1 MEGKQDVDKLN
12 TELDCNEDIIEQLKR
27 SIEHLHSEAGK
38 DKQQIEDLQ
47 QKTSFMHEKLTYAQ
61 KSIESKENAIKK
73 LAEEHDQLR
82 ETHSEV
88 IELRRGEKREY
99 EETIKDLKSNVQ
111 KVQNAATLIQENEI
125 KNKMAVLKKAEE
137 RQDELLHDLEQKD
150 NIIASLREALH
161 KERKSVV
168 VVTEQG
174 GGGRGGGGEETD
186 HCAHGEAK
194 SKTKGQQQEQ
204 EQKEQEEE
212 EEEEEEE
219 EDDATTKG
227 KKMAMMV
234 QQQQQQQELQIIQEK
249 LREKQRAWD
258 LLKDEL
264 TGEIQRQKEQFEK
277 KIEQTNAAH
286 ITSSEELKSNLKIS
300 TANVTSLETQL
311 VEMKAKL
318 LDSQN
323 KLTNLTEDLE
333 RLQKKNEGSQAQNGG
348 ESPLS
353 RQLAKAKSELMN
365 AKKEI
370 SSQKSVVHKYVTV
383 LKQASGKLAD
393 AKKENK
399 IVNEKRKEAE
409 RKLSILE
416 KKFADYIEKNSS
428 SQAAAMLIQHAYEER
443 NEERKARKEL
453 EEKYEKLNKDVN
465 DMQIFITHLNTEKIK
480 AENRV
485 IVLQRELKRA
495 NITSSLR
502 SPMSPGSEGGRSPT
516 SGTAAA
522 TLGTPSSTVSSP
534 RGEGQ
539 ENTRSVEELTREKHR
554 LKQLLGKYVSCIKV
568 LNAKLQTEEKE
579 KTRYK
584 NLYEGK
590 T

>member
-1 MEGKQDVDKLN
+1 
-12 TELDCNEDIIEQLKR
+12 
-27 SIEHLHSEAGK
+27 
-38 DKQQIEDLQ
+38 
-47 QKTSFMHEKLTYAQ
+47 
-61 KSIESKENAIKK
+61 
-73 LAEEHDQLR
+73 
-82 ETHSEV
+82 
-88 IELRRGEKREY
+88 
-99 EETIKDLKSNVQ
+99 
-111 KVQNAATLIQENEI
+111 
-125 KNKMAVLKKAEE
+125 
-137 RQDELLHDLEQKD
+137 
-150 NIIASLREALH
+150 
-161 KERKSVV
+161 
-168 VVTEQG
+168 
-174 GGGRGGGGEETD
+174 
-186 HCAHGEAK
+186 
-194 SKTKGQQQEQ
+194 
-204 EQKEQEEE
+204 
-212 EEEEEEE
+212 
-219 EDDATTKG
+219 
-227 KKMAMMV
+227 MAMMV

-249 LREKQRAWD
+249 LTEKQRAWD

-428 SQAAAMLIQHAYEER
+428 SQAAAVVPSSSNLNGTSSSNDSSSSSSSSSSRGSIIRTSNSRLQSNSGSSSSSSSSSSTGKGDSTSHNSKQEDGDDYDDKNHLHHDATKMLIQHAYEER

-465 DMQIFITHLNTEKIK
+465 DMQIFIKHLNTEKIK

-495 NITSSLR
+495 NITVRRLSISSPPVTPSSLR

-516 SGTAAA
+516 SGTAAG

-554 LKQLLGKYVSCIKV
+554 LKQLLGKYVSCIKM